1 MSDMENEP
9 GSAGYGE
16 PKDHAANARPPSG
29 GKAKG
34 ASAEHMSPPV
44 LHLEDHH
51 IQKLFKNKMPPIG
64 SKIKFNAV
72 AHVGAYNENQDS
84 MQEPGRKKGTGATT
98 KRTMALHFHKMD
110 AAQDNQGGEQTVDQA
125 AESAKGAKA
134 EMDKALARE
143 AGGGGKNAKMRKDNE
158 GEEGTEASDNA
169 PRGTNGPGA
178 KEMRRQK

>member
-1 MSDMENEP
+1 MSEQSLEGHVGPSHDEGMGRN
-9 GSAGYGE
+9 
-16 PKDHAANARPPSG
+16 PSG

-34 ASAEHMSPPV
+34 ASAEHMAPPV

-158 GEEGTEASDNA
+158 GEEGTEADDNA
-169 PRGTNGPGA
+169 PRGTNGPGS
-178 KEMRRQK
+178 KEMRKQK